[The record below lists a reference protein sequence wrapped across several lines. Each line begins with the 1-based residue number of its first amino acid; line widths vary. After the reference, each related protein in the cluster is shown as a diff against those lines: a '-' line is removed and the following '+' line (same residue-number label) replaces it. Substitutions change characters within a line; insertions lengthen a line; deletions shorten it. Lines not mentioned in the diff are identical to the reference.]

1 MPVSRFLVI
10 SRPAAI
16 LLMMAATAH
25 VCAQSID
32 EQIKRVT
39 TTLTPSI
46 VIKGTPE
53 KTHTLADSMTK
64 YKVPGVSIAVIND
77 GKLAWAHGFGVKA
90 ADSKDPVTAT
100 TLFQAASISK
110 PVAATAMLRLVEQG
124 KFALDTPINTYLKT
138 WQLPDNEF
146 TKTEAV
152 TLRRIISHSAGLNGH
167 GFPGYASGVKVPTV
181 QQILDGKAPANTQAV
196 RVEMTPGTKWKY
208 SGGGTTIMQLAM
220 TETTG
225 EAFPALVQRL
235 VLGPI
240 GMKNSAYEQPLSNA
254 KQKLAATGHDDEGKP
269 IPGRWHTYPELAAA
283 GLWTT
288 PTDLSKW
295 AIEITEARAGK
306 STKTLSQKMATEMLT
321 EQKAPSG
328 LGPMLGG
335 AGEAMSFEHGG
346 SNEGYRCFI
355 VYFPVLG
362 RGAVVMTNGEG
373 GGMVYRQVLSA
384 LAKEYH
390 WPSFKTREIEPIEP
404 SASILEQLIGE
415 CPIPPASPTDKPPS
429 VLLTQENG
437 KMMVEIG
444 KFMPKTEIVLLAND
458 DLIVLENGFE
468 LKLIRGNEGRV
479 SHLMLGATKII
490 KK

>member
-1 MPVSRFLVI
+1 M
-10 SRPAAI
+10 
-16 LLMMAATAH
+16 
-25 VCAQSID
+25 
-32 EQIKRVT
+32 
-39 TTLTPSI
+39 
-46 VIKGTPE
+46 
-53 KTHTLADSMTK
+53 
-64 YKVPGVSIAVIND
+64 
-77 GKLAWAHGFGVKA
+77 
-90 ADSKDPVTAT
+90 
-100 TLFQAASISK
+100 
-110 PVAATAMLRLVEQG
+110 
-124 KFALDTPINTYLKT
+124 
-138 WQLPDNEF
+138 
-146 TKTEAV
+146 
-152 TLRRIISHSAGLNGH
+152 RRIISHSAGLNGH
-167 GFPGYASGVKVPTV
+167 GFPGYASGMKVPSV

-196 RVEMTPGTKWKY
+196 RVEMTPGTQWKY

-254 KQKLAATGHDDEGKP
+254 KRKLAAAGHDDEGKP

-295 AIEITEARAGK
+295 AIEIAEARAGK
-306 STKTLSQKMATEMLT
+306 SNKTISQKMASEMLT

-335 AGEAMSFEHGG
+335 AGDAMYFEHGG

-373 GGMVYRQVLSA
+373 GGMVYRQVISA

-390 WPSFKTREIEPIEP
+390 WPSFQTREIEPI
-404 SASILEQLIGE
+404 ALDANTVKQLVGE
-415 CPIPPASPTDKPPS
+415 YPLPPASADDKPPS
-429 VLLTQENG
+429 IFITYENG
-437 KMMVEIG
+437 HLLAEVP
-444 KFMPKTEIVLLAND
+444 KFVPKSEIVMPALDELLMP
-458 DLIVLENGFE
+458 ENGFQ
-468 LKLIRGNEGRV
+468 LKVARDQEGRITNLEFN
-479 SHLMLGATKII
+479 SKRIDKKIQ
-490 KK
+490 